1 MNRLFTIL
9 TWLLSL
15 AAPAAAQTTC
25 AHHLLVSGYF
35 STVHVYDACTGAYL
49 RDLDSGTRL
58 AGAQAIRLGPDG
70 LIYVVSEQTNKIH
83 RYRADTLA
91 YVDLFAATPQMAPLS
106 LAFDAA
112 GIAYVAGF
120 NTHDVKKFDRNGN
133 LLGNAFP
140 ARASGIAG
148 PEIGTT
154 FGPDGNLYVP
164 GWISNSVIRYDPRT
178 GDTAQ
183 VIAPRQD
190 GIVQPRGL
198 LNAKDGIHMY
208 LMTEGSSQL
217 FRWNPVTGA
226 LTELRRNL
234 SGPTMLTYAANG
246 ELLIA
251 VDDGVTR
258 LDPETGATLG
268 VLVAANSGGLA
279 GATFLAL
286 IPKPV
291 TLPPNTVAEFH
302 NGALD
307 HYFITAD
314 PNEMAAIDNGGAGPG
329 WARTGATFPAGGPTA
344 VCRFYGSQSP
354 GPNSHFYTI
363 DAAECQALKDL
374 QAATPATDKRWNFES
389 NDFLST
395 PPVDRQCP
403 AGTTPVYRAYNNG
416 FARGI
421 DSNHRI
427 TSDLAA
433 IQQTIARG
441 WSDEGVVMCAPG

>member
-1 MNRLFTIL
+1 
-9 TWLLSL
+9 
-15 AAPAAAQTTC
+15 
-25 AHHLLVSGYF
+25 
-35 STVHVYDACTGAYL
+35 
-49 RDLDSGTRL
+49 
-58 AGAQAIRLGPDG
+58 
-70 LIYVVSEQTNKIH
+70 
-83 RYRADTLA
+83 
-91 YVDLFAATPQMAPLS
+91 
-106 LAFDAA
+106 
-112 GIAYVAGF
+112 
-120 NTHDVKKFDRNGN
+120 
-133 LLGNAFP
+133 
-140 ARASGIAG
+140 
-148 PEIGTT
+148 
-154 FGPDGNLYVP
+154 
-164 GWISNSVIRYDPRT
+164 
-178 GDTAQ
+178 
-183 VIAPRQD
+183 
-190 GIVQPRGL
+190 
-198 LNAKDGIHMY
+198 
-208 LMTEGSSQL
+208 
-217 FRWNPVTGA
+217 
-226 LTELRRNL
+226 
-234 SGPTMLTYAANG
+234 

-374 QAATPATDKRWNFES
+374 QAATPETDKRWNFES

>member
-1 MNRLFTIL
+1 MRRLITIL
-9 TWLLSL
+9 SWLLPL
-15 AAPAAAQTTC
+15 AATAAAQTTC
-25 AHHLLVSGYF
+25 PHHLLVSGYF

-49 RDLDSGTRL
+49 RDLDSRARL

-70 LIYVVSEQTNKIH
+70 LIYVVSEVTNKIH
-83 RYRADTLA
+83 RYRADTLD
-91 YVDLFAATPQMAPLS
+91 YVDLFVATPPMAPLS

-120 NTHDVKKFDRNGN
+120 NTHDVKKFDRDGN
-133 LLGNAFP
+133 LLGSAFP

-164 GWISNSVIRYDPRT
+164 GWISNNVIRYDPRT

-183 VIAPRQD
+183 VIAPRQG

-208 LMTEGSSQL
+208 LLTEGSSQL
-217 FRWNPVTGA
+217 FRWNPATGA

-234 SGPTMLTYAANG
+234 SGPAMLTYGVNG
-246 ELLIA
+246 ELLIT

-268 VLVAANSGGLA
+268 VLVAANAGGLA

-291 TLPPNTVAEFH
+291 ALPPNTVAEFH

-314 PNEMAAIDNGGAGPG
+314 PNEMAAIDSGGAGPG

-374 QAATPATDKRWNFES
+374 QAATPATAKRWNFES

-433 IQQTIARG
+433 IQQTVARG